1 MDGLGSYK
9 REVQNLTSIK
19 VDDFKVKSRRLIKIY
34 EINLEVLGPI
44 DRFQTNGHSILSMI
58 DHFSSK
64 DRSNPRN

>member
-44 DRFQTNGHSILSMI
+44 D
-58 DHFSSK
+58 
-64 DRSNPRN
+64 